1 MKKISL
7 LFLLAVVFAFAGC
20 SDDDKE
26 KTYVLNL
33 PTYPAETLYTGDLEN
48 PVKTWEVKYGET
60 FITHY
65 IQTLLTDNSK
75 RFSFDCI
82 STKEYGFGSDAFAFT
97 NATSGNYSAIT
108 KKGVTNNTYVVVG
121 ASGYEDV
128 AIHFNNDDIT
138 SSKSY
143 GNYTVK
149 GLYVTNSQYAYNS
162 MKNGDQFM
170 GDPFKEDDWYKITIY
185 NMDKSKK
192 VEANLAQG
200 TNLLTEWKWIDLTS
214 LGETNGLKFELTG
227 SRKNEHGITIPAY
240 FCLDGITVVGN

>member
-33 PTYPAETLYTGDLEN
+33 PTYEAETLYMGDLDN
-48 PVKTWEVKYGET
+48 PVKTWDLYGT
-60 FITHY
+60 TY
-65 IQTLLTDNSK
+65 YQTLLLDNSK
-75 RFSFDCI
+75 FFEFDCI
-82 STKEYGFGSDAFAFT
+82 ASKAWGLSSDAFAFT

-162 MKNGDQFM
+162 MKNGEGFY
-170 GDPFKEDDWYKITIY
+170 GEDEIFGANDKFTLTIY
-185 NMDKSKK
+185 NKDKSRK
-192 VEANLAQG
+192 VEVALAEG
-200 TNLLTEWKWIDLTS
+200 TDILAEWKWVDLSS
-214 LGETNGLKFELTG
+214 LGETEGLKFSLSST
-227 SRKNEHGITIPAY
+227 KTNEGGMMTPAY
-240 FCLDGITVVGN
+240 FCLDGITVVEN